1 MGILLFDCNYNFH
14 FCWIKPAIYLFP
26 VLDMKKFIK
35 YLLFFIAPFIL
46 FSYCIDVFISTN
58 LKKAKKG
65 AYGEYS
71 TWNDVFEGKI
81 NSDIVIYGSSRAWK
95 HISPKIIN
103 DRLHISTYNLG
114 IDGHTFWLENFR
126 HRMLL
131 KNNTKPK
138 IIIFSGSKSTIC
150 LVISLPIDP
159 AAPVIRTV
167 LFFN

>member
-1 MGILLFDCNYNFH
+1 
-14 FCWIKPAIYLFP
+14 
-26 VLDMKKFIK
+26 MKKFIK

-131 KNNTKPK
+131 KNNTKPWCPFK
-138 IIIFSGSKSTIC
+138 C
-150 LVISLPIDP
+150 IDKYRNNVQITT
-159 AAPVIRTV
+159 A
-167 LFFN
+167 